1 MPLIFK
7 SQLDK
12 RVASVL
18 KNRGIDT
25 ELPGKFEAAN
35 RENQELKAQLEG
47 LKQKSQ
53 EANLPEGFHSWSED
67 AKKSYL
73 ALNSQI
79 SGMMSEFKAFKA
91 PMQQAA
97 EEQAMAAEL
106 EEAQSVSPFTSPSL
120 LAAVI
125 AANKDLPESER
136 IDTMEAAMHAQAE
149 QINMVE
155 NALGQGDPAYWEL
168 VMRALPKALEG
179 KVPQVQK
186 IIQLSLEAARTMQMQ
201 NGQGGEQALGGG
213 APPAPISGPA
223 PGESWAEYVQRNS

>member
-25 ELPGKFEAAN
+25 ELPSKFEATQ

-47 LKQKSQ
+47 LKNKSQ
-53 EANLPEGFHSWSED
+53 EANLPEGFHNWSED
-67 AKKSYL
+67 AKKSHL
-73 ALNSQI
+73 ALKGEI
-79 SGMMSEFKAFKA
+79 SALLNDFKSIKE
-91 PMQQAA
+91 PMLQAR
-97 EEQAMAAEL
+97 EQQAMAQEL
-106 EEAQSVSPFTSPSL
+106 EEAQSISKYTSPSL

-125 AANKDLPESER
+125 SANKELPENER

-155 NALGQGDPAYWEL
+155 NALGEGDPAYWEL
-168 VMRALPKALEG
+168 VMRALPKALES

-186 IIQLSLEAARTMQMQ
+186 IMHLALEASRTMQIQ

-213 APPAPISGPA
+213 APPAPVAGQL